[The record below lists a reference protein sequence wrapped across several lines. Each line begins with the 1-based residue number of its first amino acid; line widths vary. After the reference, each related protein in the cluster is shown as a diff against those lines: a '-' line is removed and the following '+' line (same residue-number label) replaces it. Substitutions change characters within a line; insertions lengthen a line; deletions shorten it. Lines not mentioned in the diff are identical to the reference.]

1 MNRVTVN
8 KELGLNLKIILKIT
22 VQFPKVTNEMELKS
36 NNITVLNW

>member
-8 KELGLNLKIILKIT
+8 KELGLKNYFKNNF